1 MARNYCGFYELGANA
16 TAAPSTLELRQGRD
30 GVWRAEV
37 RLPSGTGTAV
47 RAAASSARK
56 ATAAA
61 EAAALAE
68 RVMDNPLIAAAMPP
82 QAKLA
87 VKALQRIA
95 KAAGSREAR
104 AVYRTLT
111 GPGAR
116 RVFRA
121 LAKVF

>member
-1 MARNYCGFYELGANA
+1 MPRSYAGYYELGADA
-16 TAAPSTLELRQGRD
+16 PKAPSTLELRQGRD

-37 RLPSGTGTAV
+37 HLPSGSGTAV
-47 RAAASSARK
+47 RAAASAARK

-68 RVMDNPLIAAAMPP
+68 RVLANPLVAAAMPP
-82 QAKLA
+82 QAKIA
-87 VKALQRIA
+87 VTALRRIA
-95 KAAGSREAR
+95 KAAGSKEAR
-104 AVYRTLT
+104 AVYKTLT

-121 LAKVF
+121 LSKVF